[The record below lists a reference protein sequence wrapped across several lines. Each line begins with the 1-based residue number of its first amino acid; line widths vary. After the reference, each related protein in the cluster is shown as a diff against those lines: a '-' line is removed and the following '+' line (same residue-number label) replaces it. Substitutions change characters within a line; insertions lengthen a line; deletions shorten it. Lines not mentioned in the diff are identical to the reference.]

1 MTDHRRAC
9 PSEWHQ
15 AQCSRG
21 IEGVARLPGAGEPQ
35 HQRPRPLSQSIGPQ
49 PQLWHQEG
57 ANDLMTIKAATTIAP
72 ATPEIPVL
80 RLGPAVA
87 PLQQDGIPPSTHGVS
102 TAKQSSRRRADASEQ
117 IDHHQGVI
125 TPVPAKTDKTPQR
138 RVITTAISTRGVQPH
153 KQKRPFTGPPAPGQR
168 PAVLSVLT
176 EAGFRPRDEPDR
188 AAGCADWPVHLQR
201 D

>member
-1 MTDHRRAC
+1 M
-9 PSEWHQ
+9 
-15 AQCSRG
+15 
-21 IEGVARLPGAGEPQ
+21 ARLPGAGEPQ
-35 HQRPRPLSQSIGPQ
+35 HQRTRPWLQSIGPQ
-49 PQLWHQEG
+49 PQLWHQQG
-57 ANDLMTIKAATTIAP
+57 SNDLMTIQATTTIAP

-80 RLGPAVA
+80 QLGPAVA
-87 PLQQDGIPPSTHGVS
+87 PLQQDGIPPAAHGIN

-125 TPVPAKTDKTPQR
+125 TPVSGKTEKTPQR
-138 RVITTAISTRGVQPH
+138 RVITTSISSRGVQPQ

-168 PAVLSVLT
+168 PAIFSVLT

-188 AAGCADWPVHLQR
+188 AAGFADSPVHLQR